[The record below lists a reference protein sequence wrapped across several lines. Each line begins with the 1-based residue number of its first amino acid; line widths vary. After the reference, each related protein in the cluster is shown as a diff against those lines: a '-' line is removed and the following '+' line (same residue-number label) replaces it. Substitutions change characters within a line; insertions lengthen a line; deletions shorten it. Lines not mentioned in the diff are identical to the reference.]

1 MEDRLQ
7 PVPADRHLAV
17 DFVVCEQA
25 AFGQNNAKAEY
36 KARFGDGGRD
46 QYARY
51 VRSPIQEVR
60 VIRGCN

>member
-46 QYARY
+46 QYAR
-51 VRSPIQEVR
+51 
-60 VIRGCN
+60 